1 MSSFN
6 PSMVHKLNL
15 SKVACGMI
23 STYNQ
28 PAEEKY
34 RIANLI
40 EVIFRRLTMRGF
52 QVLDAEMGG
61 KYTKEHQEN
70 FKKWIRDGSLKP
82 STTLT
87 DGIDS
92 AVEGFVGMLK
102 GQNNGKAV
110 LKIAEPEL

>member
-1 MSSFN
+1 
-6 PSMVHKLNL
+6 MVHNLNI

-28 PAEEKY
+28 SPGEKY

-61 KYTKEHQEN
+61 KYAKEHQEN
-70 FKKWIRDGSLKP
+70 FKKWIRNGSLKP
-82 STTLT
+82 TTSLT
-87 DGIDS
+87 DGIDH
-92 AVEGFVGMLK
+92 AAEGFVGMLK

-110 LKIAEPEL
+110 LKIAEPDL